1 MNKFA
6 MKFFKFTNFNLGVF
20 AIFFGIPITQIL
32 QNDQEFFISNNSYLF
47 IFYLC
52 ISICFLLTSSIFLFD
67 KKIIYK
73 FFSICFFQYIN
84 LLCLKFFEYF
94 IDENLIFVLIFSTIF
109 FFIISLID
117 FKKIYS
123 FVSLLS
129 ILFVLQSFL
138 IFFNISNI
146 DRNEKNY
153 EVTKNNIIAP
163 NIYFVI
169 FDEISLDFITKE
181 NVIDNKY
188 ENIKIFSENS
198 TNFLNAHTSYDFTS
212 KASLALLTGG
222 E

>member
-1 MNKFA
+1 M
-6 MKFFKFTNFNLGVF
+6 
-20 AIFFGIPITQIL
+20 
-32 QNDQEFFISNNSYLF
+32 
-47 IFYLC
+47 
-52 ISICFLLTSSIFLFD
+52 
-67 KKIIYK
+67 
-73 FFSICFFQYIN
+73 
-84 LLCLKFFEYF
+84 
-94 IDENLIFVLIFSTIF
+94 
-109 FFIISLID
+109 
-117 FKKIYS
+117 
-123 FVSLLS
+123 
-129 ILFVLQSFL
+129 

-222 E
+222 ESIVNDLLNSKDHYFKDINKYSDNFMKLINF